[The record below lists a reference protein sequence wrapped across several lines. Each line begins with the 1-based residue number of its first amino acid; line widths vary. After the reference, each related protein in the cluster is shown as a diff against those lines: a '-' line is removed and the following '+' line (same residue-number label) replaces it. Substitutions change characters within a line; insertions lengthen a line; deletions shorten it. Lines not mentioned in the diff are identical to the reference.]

1 MRKLMI
7 SLAAAG
13 TALAFATPAA
23 AQYYPQQSYGYGQQ
37 YGGYGSNG
45 YGYNNYGQV
54 RELQYR
60 IDNVERQINQL
71 DRRNMIRDR
80 SADWLRGEANNLE
93 RRLQYHARNGLNA
106 YEANDIRTGIS
117 RLEQHVRYAMANS
130 YGRYGNYGYG
140 HEGYGYNGYNGDYQ
154 SEHQR
159 WHEQHDGDGDG
170 DHDD

>member
-37 YGGYGSNG
+37 YGGYGQQYGG
-45 YGYNNYGQV
+45 YGYNNYGQA

-93 RRLQYHARNGLNA
+93 RWLQYHARNGLNA
-106 YEANDIRTGIS
+106 YE
-117 RLEQHVRYAMANS
+117 
-130 YGRYGNYGYG
+130 
-140 HEGYGYNGYNGDYQ
+140 
-154 SEHQR
+154 
-159 WHEQHDGDGDG
+159 
-170 DHDD
+170 